1 MTFSP
6 TNKKEAVSIT
16 KTASKYSYTKDCL
29 IQCFTVFG
37 A

>member
-16 KTASKYSYTKDCL
+16 KTASKYSYTKDYL
-29 IQCFTVFG
+29 L
-37 A
+37 